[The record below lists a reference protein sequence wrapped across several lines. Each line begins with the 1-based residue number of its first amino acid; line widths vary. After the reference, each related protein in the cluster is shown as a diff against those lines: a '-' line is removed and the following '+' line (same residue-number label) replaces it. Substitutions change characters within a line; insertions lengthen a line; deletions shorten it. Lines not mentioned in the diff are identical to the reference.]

1 MNKHIFFIKCIKT
14 YRYIYIFTWKNVKTI
29 DKKKRSKQVVSRF
42 FFFFAACF
50 REPVYQLVVSVGFSN
65 KQ

>member
-29 DKKKRSKQVVSRF
+29 DKKKRSKQVVSRL
-42 FFFFAACF
+42 FFAACF